1 MCEYWGGKPPCA
13 MKVTVAGAFVHSP
26 PEKMDRNTIQKILI
40 GLFISA
46 CIFIGLRVSNV
57 TGIMDNSNVPKQEIN
72 TNSSSSR
79 MTYGRFLEYLDLGWV
94 KQVDLYDNSRNA
106 MVLASSPELGNRPQ
120 SIRVEI
126 PVGASQLIQKLK
138 EYNIDFDAHPV
149 PRKSLF
155 VTIATNL
162 ILPLI
167 FIAGLVFF
175 FQNSDN
181 FSQNSGNSPMNLGK
195 SPARFDQRPDTGISF
210 DDIAGI
216 DEAKAEFE
224 EIVSFLKEPERYT
237 LVGAKIPKG
246 VLLVGPPGTGKT
258 LLAKAIANE
267 ASVPFYSVAGSEFV
281 EMFIGIGAARIR
293 DLFKKA
299 SENTPCI
306 VFIDEIDAVGRERG
320 AGIGGGNDER
330 EQTLNQ
336 LLTEMDGFKEN
347 KGVIV
352 VGATNR
358 VDILD
363 AALLRPGR
371 FDRQITVGLPDRLG
385 RLGILKVHG
394 RNKPLNED
402 VSLVQLAN
410 RTPGFSGADLANLL
424 NESAILATRYKKQ
437 TISKNEVNEAAD
449 RIIGGIAG
457 SAMEDTKNKKLIA
470 YHEVGHAIVG
480 SLLENHDK
488 VEKVTL
494 IPRGG
499 AKGLTW
505 FAPEEDAMLVSRS
518 QLLARIITT
527 LGGRVA
533 EKVVFGDQEI
543 TTGASNDLQQVTSI
557 ARQMV
562 TRYGMSSIGPIS
574 LEDNSN
580 EQIFLGGDNEA
591 ITDRI
596 DGEVCKIVNH
606 CEKVATKIILDNR
619 VIIDLIVEKLLD
631 AETITGEEFRELVQ
645 QYTIPP
651 VKK

>member
-1 MCEYWGGKPPCA
+1 
-13 MKVTVAGAFVHSP
+13 
-26 PEKMDRNTIQKILI
+26 MDRNLIQKILL
-40 GLFISA
+40 GLFLAA
-46 CIFIGLRVSNV
+46 CITIGITKVNFEEFGTV
-57 TGIMDNSNVPKQEIN
+57 QAGGNKPEINSNI
-72 TNSSSSR
+72 SSSR
-79 MTYGRFLEYLDLGWV
+79 MTYGRFLEYLEMGWV

-106 MVLASSPELGNRPQ
+106 IVQASSPELGNRPQ

-149 PRKSLF
+149 ARKNIF
-155 VTIATNL
+155 ITIASNL

-167 FIAGLVFF
+167 FISGLIFF
-175 FQNSDN
+175 FQNSEN
-181 FSQNSGNSPMNLGK
+181 FSGNSGSGPMNLGK

-224 EIVSFLKEPERYT
+224 EIVSFLKEPDKYT

-246 VLLVGPPGTGKT
+246 VLLIGPPGTGKT

-267 ASVPFYSVAGSEFV
+267 ANVPFYSVAGSEFV

-320 AGIGGGNDER
+320 AGVGGGNDER

-371 FDRQITVGLPDRLG
+371 FDRQITVNLPDRLG
-385 RLGILKVHG
+385 RIGILKVHA
-394 RNKPLNED
+394 RNKPFDED

-424 NESAILATRYKKQ
+424 NEAAILATRYKKE

-457 SAMEDTKNKKLIA
+457 TTMEDTKNKKLIA
-470 YHEVGHAIVG
+470 YHEVGHAIAGTV
-480 SLLENHDK
+480 LRNHDE
-488 VEKVTL
+488 VEKITL

-505 FAPEEDAMLVSRS
+505 FAPEEDQGLVSRS
-518 QLLARIITT
+518 ELLARIITT
-527 LGGRVA
+527 LSGRVT
-533 EKVVFGDQEI
+533 EQVVFGDPEV

-562 TRYGMSSIGPIS
+562 TRYGMSNIGPIA
-574 LEDNSN
+574 LEDDNN
-580 EQIFLGGDNEA
+580 EQMFLGSGEFDQGIA
-591 ITDRI
+591 DRI
-596 DGEVCKIVNH
+596 DTEVCKIINH
-606 CEKVATKIILDNR
+606 CERIATEIILDNR
-619 VIIDLIVEKLLD
+619 VVIDLVVEKLLD
-631 AETITGEEFRELVQ
+631 AETIDGAKFRE
-645 QYTIPP
+645 I
-651 VKK
+651 VKKYTVLPSKV

>member
-1 MCEYWGGKPPCA
+1 
-13 MKVTVAGAFVHSP
+13 
-26 PEKMDRNTIQKILI
+26 MDRNTIQKVLI
-40 GLFISA
+40 GLFLIA
-46 CIFIGLRVSNV
+46 CIFIGLRTFNV
-57 TGIMDNSNVPKQEIN
+57 ADFGFKDNQSANEINSNV
-72 TNSSSSR
+72 SSSR
-79 MTYGRFLEYLDLGWV
+79 MTYGRFLEYLEMGWV

-106 MVLASSPELGNRPQ
+106 IVQAASPELGNRPQ

-138 EYNIDFDAHPV
+138 EYNIDFDAHPA
-149 PRKSLF
+149 PRKSVF
-155 VTIATNL
+155 VTIASNL
-162 ILPLI
+162 LLPLI
-167 FIAGLVFF
+167 FIGSLIFF

-181 FSQNSGNSPMNLGK
+181 LSPNSSSSPMNLGK
-195 SPARFDQRPDTGISF
+195 SPARFDQNPDTGISF
-210 DDIAGI
+210 GDIAGI

-267 ASVPFYSVAGSEFV
+267 ANVPFYSVAGSEFV

-385 RLGILKVHG
+385 RIGILKVHAK
-394 RNKPLNED
+394 NKPLAED

-424 NESAILATRYKKQ
+424 NEAAILATRYKKQ
-437 TISKNEVNEAAD
+437 TITKNEVNEAVD
-449 RIIGGIAG
+449 RVIGGIAG
-457 SAMEDTKNKKLIA
+457 SSMDDTKNKKLIA
-470 YHEVGHAIVG
+470 YHEVGPAIIG
-480 SLLENHDK
+480 SVLDNHDE
-488 VEKVTL
+488 VEKITL
-494 IPRGG
+494 IPRGN

-505 FAPEEDAMLVSRS
+505 FTPGEDQMLVSRS
-518 QLLARIITT
+518 QLVARIIST
-527 LGGRVA
+527 LGGRVT
-533 EKVVFGDQEI
+533 EQVVFGDPEV
-543 TTGASNDLQQVTSI
+543 TTGASNDLQQVTNI

-562 TRYGMSSIGPIS
+562 TRYGMSNIGPIA
-574 LEDNSN
+574 LEDDNN
-580 EQIFLGGDNEA
+580 EQMFLGGEYNEA
-591 ITDRI
+591 IVDRI
-596 DGEVCKIVNH
+596 DSEVCKIVNH
-606 CEKVATKIILDNR
+606 CEQIAKEIILDNR
-619 VIIDLIVEKLLD
+619 VVIDLVVEKLLES
-631 AETITGEEFRELVQ
+631 ETIDGAEFRNIIS
-645 QYTIPP
+645 QYTILPA
-651 VKK
+651 KE

>member
-1 MCEYWGGKPPCA
+1 
-13 MKVTVAGAFVHSP
+13 
-26 PEKMDRNTIQKILI
+26 MDRNLIQKILL
-40 GLFISA
+40 GLFLVA
-46 CIFIGLRVSNV
+46 CIIIGIKKADLMEFGGPQTAGNKPE
-57 TGIMDNSNVPKQEIN
+57 INSNI
-72 TNSSSSR
+72 SSSR
-79 MTYGRFLEYLDLGWV
+79 MTYGRFLEYLEMGWV

-106 MVLASSPELGNRPQ
+106 IVQASSPELGNRPQ

-149 PRKSLF
+149 ARKNVF
-155 VTIATNL
+155 VSIASNL

-167 FIAGLVFF
+167 FISGLIFF

-181 FSQNSGNSPMNLGK
+181 FGGNSGSSPMNLGK

-224 EIVSFLKEPERYT
+224 EIVSFLKEPDKYT

-267 ASVPFYSVAGSEFV
+267 ANVPFYSVAGSEFV

-385 RLGILKVHG
+385 RIGILKVHAK
-394 RNKPLNED
+394 NKPFDED

-424 NESAILATRYKKQ
+424 NEAAILATRYKKE

-457 SAMEDTKNKKLIA
+457 TAMEDTKNKKLIA
-470 YHEVGHAIVG
+470 YHEVGHAMAGTV
-480 SLLENHDK
+480 LRNHDE
-488 VEKVTL
+488 VEKITL

-505 FAPEEDAMLVSRS
+505 FAPEEDQTLLSRS
-518 QLLARIITT
+518 ELLARIITT
-527 LGGRVA
+527 LAGRVT
-533 EKVVFGDQEI
+533 EQVVFGDPEV
-543 TTGASNDLQQVTSI
+543 TTGASNDLQQVTNI

-562 TRYGMSSIGPIS
+562 TRYGMSNIGPIA
-574 LEDNSN
+574 LEDDNN
-580 EQIFLGGDNEA
+580 EQMFLGSSDSDQSIA
-591 ITDRI
+591 DRI
-596 DGEVCKIVNH
+596 DAEVCKIINH
-606 CEKVATKIILDNR
+606 CERIATQIILDNR
-619 VIIDLIVEKLLD
+619 VVIDLVVEKLLD
-631 AETITGEEFRELVQ
+631 SETIDGEEFREIVQ
-645 QYTIPP
+645 QYTVLPS
-651 VKK
+651 KA

>member
-1 MCEYWGGKPPCA
+1 
-13 MKVTVAGAFVHSP
+13 
-26 PEKMDRNTIQKILI
+26 MDRNTIQKILI
-40 GLFISA
+40 GLFLIA
-46 CIFIGLRVSNV
+46 CIFIGLKTFNLVGLNENTSKTEVSTNV
-57 TGIMDNSNVPKQEIN
+57 
-72 TNSSSSR
+72 SSSR
-79 MTYGRFLEYLDLGWV
+79 MTYGRFLEYLEMGWV

-106 MVLASSPELGNRPQ
+106 IVQASSPELGNRPQ

-149 PRKSLF
+149 PQKSIF
-155 VTIATNL
+155 VTIASNL
-162 ILPLI
+162 LLPLL
-167 FIAGLVFF
+167 FIGGLIFF
-175 FQNSDN
+175 FQNSEN
-181 FSQNSGNSPMNLGK
+181 FSQNSGSSPMNLGK
-195 SPARFDQRPDTGISF
+195 SPARFDQSPDTGITF

-267 ASVPFYSVAGSEFV
+267 ANVPFYSVAGSEFV

-385 RLGILKVHG
+385 RIGILKVHAK
-394 RNKPLNED
+394 NKPFDED

-410 RTPGFSGADLANLL
+410 RTPGFSGADLSNLL
-424 NESAILATRYKKQ
+424 NEAAILATRYKKN
-437 TISKNEVNEAAD
+437 TITKNEVNEAAD

-457 SAMEDTKNKKLIA
+457 TTMEDTKNKKLIA

-480 SLLENHDK
+480 SVLENHDE
-488 VEKVTL
+488 VEKITL

-505 FAPEEDAMLVSRS
+505 FAPEEDQMLVSRS

-527 LGGRVA
+527 LGGRVT
-533 EKVVFGDQEI
+533 EQVVFGDPEV
-543 TTGASNDLQQVTSI
+543 TTGASNDLQQVTNI

-562 TRYGMSSIGPIS
+562 TRYGMSNIGPIA
-574 LEDNSN
+574 LEDDNN
-580 EQIFLGGDNEA
+580 EQMFLGGEYNEA
-591 ITDRI
+591 IADRI
-596 DGEVCKIVNH
+596 DTEVCKIINH
-606 CEKVATKIILDNR
+606 CEQIAKEIVLDNR
-619 VIIDLIVEKLLD
+619 VIIDLIVERLLD
-631 AETITGEEFRELVQ
+631 AETIDGEEFRELTG
-645 QYTIPP
+645 QYTILPT
-651 VKK
+651 KA

>member
-1 MCEYWGGKPPCA
+1 
-13 MKVTVAGAFVHSP
+13 
-26 PEKMDRNTIQKILI
+26 MDRNTIQKILI
-40 GLFISA
+40 GLFFSA
-46 CIFIGLRVSNV
+46 CIFIGLKTFNIIGFNESPTQAETVTNV
-57 TGIMDNSNVPKQEIN
+57 
-72 TNSSSSR
+72 SSSR
-79 MTYGRFLEYLDLGWV
+79 MTYGRFLEYLEMGWV
-94 KQVDLYDNSRNA
+94 KQVDLYDNSRTA
-106 MVLASSPELGNRPQ
+106 IVQASSPELGNRAQ

-138 EYNIDFDAHPV
+138 ESNINFDAHPA
-149 PRKSLF
+149 PQKNLAI
-155 VTIATNL
+155 TIVSNL
-162 ILPLI
+162 LLPLI
-167 FIAGLVFF
+167 FIGGLIFF

-181 FSQNSGNSPMNLGK
+181 LSSNSGSSLMNLGK
-195 SPARFDQRPDTGISF
+195 SPARFDQKPDTGISF
-210 DDIAGI
+210 NDIAGI

-224 EIVSFLKEPERYT
+224 EIVSFLKEPERYS

-246 VLLVGPPGTGKT
+246 VLLIGPPGTGKT

-267 ASVPFYSVAGSEFV
+267 ANVPFYSVAGSEFV

-385 RLGILKVHG
+385 RIGILKVHAK
-394 RNKPLNED
+394 NKPLSED
-402 VSLVQLAN
+402 VSLVQIAN
-410 RTPGFSGADLANLL
+410 RTAGFSGADLANLL
-424 NESAILATRYKKQ
+424 NESAILATRYKKKVI
-437 TISKNEVNEAAD
+437 TKNEVNEAVD

-457 SAMEDTKNKKLIA
+457 NVMEDTKNKKLIA

-480 SLLENHDK
+480 SVLKNHDE
-488 VEKVTL
+488 VEKITL

-505 FAPEEDAMLVSRS
+505 FTPDEEQSLVSRS
-518 QLLARIITT
+518 QLLARIIST
-527 LGGRVA
+527 LGGRVV
-533 EKVVFGDQEI
+533 EQVVFGNPEV
-543 TTGASNDLQQVTSI
+543 TTGASNDLQQVTNI

-562 TRYGMSSIGPIS
+562 TRYGMSSIGPIA
-574 LEDNSN
+574 LEDDNN
-580 EQIFLGGDNEA
+580 EQMFLGGEA
-591 ITDRI
+591 NQAVADRI
-596 DGEVCKIVNH
+596 DSEVCKIINH
-606 CEKVATKIILDNR
+606 CEQVAKKIILDNR
-619 VIIDLIVEKLLD
+619 IIIDLVVEKLLE
-631 AETITGEEFRELVQ
+631 AETIDGETFRKLLGE
-645 QYTIPP
+645 YTVLP
-651 VKK
+651 KKA

>member
-1 MCEYWGGKPPCA
+1 MLLCIYTKINLYKNYFKEN
-13 MKVTVAGAFVHSP
+13 
-26 PEKMDRNTIQKILI
+26 MDRNTIKKILI
-40 GLFISA
+40 GLLISA
-46 CIFIGLRVSNV
+46 CIFIGIRMSNV
-57 TGIMDNSNVPKQEIN
+57 SDILNNTSQSTTEIN

-79 MTYGRFLEYLDLGWV
+79 MTYGRFLEYLELGWI

-138 EYNIDFDAHPV
+138 EYNIDFDAHPM

-155 VTIATNL
+155 VTIASNL

-167 FIAGLVFF
+167 FIGGLIFF
-175 FQNSDN
+175 FQNSEN
-181 FSQNSGNSPMNLGK
+181 FSQNSGSSPMSLGK

-385 RLGILKVHG
+385 RLGILKVHA
-394 RNKPLNED
+394 RNKPLNQD

-424 NESAILATRYKKQ
+424 NEAAILATRYKKT

-457 SAMEDTKNKKLIA
+457 SSMEDTKNKKLIA

-480 SLLENHDK
+480 SLLENHDE

-505 FAPEEDAMLVSRS
+505 FAPEEDQMLISRS
-518 QLLARIITT
+518 ELLARIITT

-533 EKVVFGDQEI
+533 EKVVFGDPEI
-543 TTGASNDLQQVTSI
+543 TTGASNDLQQVTNI

-562 TRYGMSSIGPIS
+562 TRYGMSSIGPIA
-574 LEDNSN
+574 LEDNNN
-580 EQIFLGGDNEA
+580 EQIFVGGNEDA
-591 ITDRI
+591 ISDRI
-596 DGEVCKIVNH
+596 DAEVCKIVKH
-606 CEKVATKIILDNR
+606 CEQVATKIVLDNR

-631 AETITGEEFRELVQ
+631 AETLTGDEFRELVN
-645 QYTIPP
+645 QYTISPI
-651 VKK
+651 KK

>member
-1 MCEYWGGKPPCA
+1 
-13 MKVTVAGAFVHSP
+13 
-26 PEKMDRNTIQKILI
+26 MDRNLIQKLLL
-40 GLFISA
+40 GLFLVA
-46 CIFIGLRVSNV
+46 CIIIGVRKADFGEFGTPQAVANKPE
-57 TGIMDNSNVPKQEIN
+57 INSNV
-72 TNSSSSR
+72 SSSR
-79 MTYGRFLEYLDLGWV
+79 MTYGRFLEYLEMGWV

-106 MVLASSPELGNRPQ
+106 IVQASSPELGNRPQ

-149 PRKSLF
+149 ARKNIF
-155 VTIATNL
+155 VTIASNL

-167 FIAGLVFF
+167 FISGLIFF

-181 FSQNSGNSPMNLGK
+181 FSGNSGSSPMNLGK

-224 EIVSFLKEPERYT
+224 EIVSFLKEPDKYT
-237 LVGAKIPKG
+237 IVGAKIPKG

-267 ASVPFYSVAGSEFV
+267 ANVPFYSVAGSEFV

-371 FDRQITVGLPDRLG
+371 FDRQITVNLPDRLG
-385 RLGILKVHG
+385 RIGILKVHA
-394 RNKPLNED
+394 RNKPFD
-402 VSLVQLAN
+402 DTISLVQLAN

-424 NESAILATRYKKQ
+424 NEAAILATRYKKE

-457 SAMEDTKNKKLIA
+457 TTMEDTKNKKLIA
-470 YHEVGHAIVG
+470 YHEVGHAIAGTV
-480 SLLENHDK
+480 LRNHDD
-488 VEKVTL
+488 VEKITL

-505 FAPEEDAMLVSRS
+505 FAPEEDQSLLSRS
-518 QLLARIITT
+518 ALLARIITT
-527 LGGRVA
+527 LAGRVT
-533 EKVVFGDQEI
+533 EQVVFGDPEV
-543 TTGASNDLQQVTSI
+543 TTGASNDLQQVTNI

-562 TRYGMSSIGPIS
+562 TRYGMSNIGPIA
-574 LEDNSN
+574 LEDENN
-580 EQIFLGGDNEA
+580 EQMFLGSSDSDQSIA
-591 ITDRI
+591 DRI
-596 DGEVCKIVNH
+596 DTEVCKIINH
-606 CEKVATKIILDNR
+606 CEHIATEIILDNR
-619 VIIDLIVEKLLD
+619 VVIDLVVEKLLD
-631 AETITGEEFRELVQ
+631 LETIDGEEFRELVKK
-645 QYTIPP
+645 YTVLPS
-651 VKK
+651 KR

>member
-1 MCEYWGGKPPCA
+1 
-13 MKVTVAGAFVHSP
+13 
-26 PEKMDRNTIQKILI
+26 MDRDLI
-40 GLFISA
+40 KRTMVIIFFIA
-46 CIFIGLRVSNV
+46 MIFLGLREANV
-57 TGIMDNSNVPKQEIN
+57 MGLGESKQDV
-72 TNSSSSR
+72 TSSSR
-79 MTYGRFLEYLDLGWV
+79 MTYGRFLEYLEMGWV
-94 KQVDLYDNSRNA
+94 KQVDFYDNSRNA
-106 MVLASSPELGNRPQ
+106 TVQASSPELGNRPQ
-120 SIRVEI
+120 SIRVDI

-138 EYNIDFDAHPV
+138 EYNIDFDAHPA
-149 PRKSLF
+149 PRKSILL
-155 VTIATNL
+155 TIASNL
-162 ILPLI
+162 LLPSI
-167 FIAGLVFF
+167 FIASLIFF

-181 FSQNSGNSPMNLGK
+181 FSPNSGSSPMNLGK
-195 SPARFDQRPDTGISF
+195 SPARYDQNPDTGISF

-246 VLLVGPPGTGKT
+246 VLLIGPPGTGKT

-267 ASVPFYSVAGSEFV
+267 ANVPFYSVAGSEFV

-363 AALLRPGR
+363 SALLRPGR

-385 RLGILKVHG
+385 RIGILKVHA
-394 RNKPLNED
+394 RNKPFDED
-402 VSLVQLAN
+402 VSLVQVAN

-424 NESAILATRYKKQ
+424 NEAAILATRYKKQ
-437 TISKNEVNEAAD
+437 TITKNEVNEAAD

-457 SAMEDTKNKKLIA
+457 TTMEDSKNKKLIA

-480 SLLENHDK
+480 SVLENHDA

-494 IPRGG
+494 IPRGS

-505 FAPEEDAMLVSRS
+505 FAPEEDQTLISRS
-518 QLLARIITT
+518 QLVARIMTT
-527 LGGRVA
+527 LAGRVT
-533 EKVVFGDQEI
+533 EQVVFGNPEV
-543 TTGASNDLQQVTSI
+543 TTGASNDLQQVTNI

-562 TRYGMSSIGPIS
+562 TRYGMSRIGPIA
-574 LEDNSN
+574 LEDDNN
-580 EQIFLGGDNEA
+580 EQMFLGNEHKQA
-591 ITDRI
+591 MANRI
-596 DGEVCKIVNH
+596 DVEVRHIINH
-606 CEKVATKIILDNR
+606 CEHAATKIVLDNR
-619 VIIDLIVEKLLD
+619 VIIDLLVEKLLD
-631 AETITGEEFRELVQ
+631 KETIDGAEFRQLVGG
-645 QYTIPP
+645 YTILP
-651 VKK
+651 VNG

>member
-1 MCEYWGGKPPCA
+1 MN
-13 MKVTVAGAFVHSP
+13 
-26 PEKMDRNTIQKILI
+26 RNLLQKILI
-40 GLFISA
+40 GLFLLS
-46 CIFIGLRVSNV
+46 CIFISLKTSQIIEWNEASPQVEVV
-57 TGIMDNSNVPKQEIN
+57 TNL
-72 TNSSSSR
+72 SSSK
-79 MTYGRFLEYLDLGWV
+79 MTYGRFLEYLEMGWV

-106 MVLASSPELGNRPQ
+106 IVQASSPELGNRPQ

-138 EYNIDFDAHPV
+138 EYNINFDAHPAA
-149 PRKSLF
+149 PKSMLI
-155 VTIATNL
+155 TIASNL
-162 ILPLI
+162 LLPLI
-167 FIAGLVFF
+167 FIGGLIFF

-181 FSQNSGNSPMNLGK
+181 LSSNSGSSPMNLGK
-195 SPARFDQRPDTGISF
+195 SPARFDQKPDTGILF
-210 DDIAGI
+210 NDIAGI

-224 EIVSFLKEPERYT
+224 EIVSFLREPERYSI
-237 LVGAKIPKG
+237 VGAKIPKG
-246 VLLVGPPGTGKT
+246 VLLIGPPGTGKT

-267 ASVPFYSVAGSEFV
+267 ANVPFYSVAGSEFV
-281 EMFIGIGAARIR
+281 EMFIGIGAARVR

-385 RLGILKVHG
+385 RIGILKVHAK
-394 RNKPLNED
+394 NKPLSED
-402 VSLVQLAN
+402 VSLVQIAN

-424 NESAILATRYKKQ
+424 NESAILATRYKKKVI
-437 TISKNEVNEAAD
+437 TKNEINEAVD

-457 SAMEDTKNKKLIA
+457 NAMEDTKNKKLVA

-480 SLLENHDK
+480 SVLRNHDE
-488 VEKVTL
+488 VEKITL
-494 IPRGG
+494 IPRGN

-505 FAPEEDAMLVSRS
+505 FTPDEDQTLVSRS
-518 QLLARIITT
+518 QLLARITST
-527 LGGRVA
+527 LAGRVM
-533 EKVVFGDQEI
+533 EQVVFGEPEI
-543 TTGASNDLQQVTSI
+543 TTGASNDLQQVTNI

-562 TRYGMSSIGPIS
+562 TRYGMSKIGPIA
-574 LEDNSN
+574 LEDDNN
-580 EQIFLGGDNEA
+580 EQMFLGGDSHDFEA
-591 ITDRI
+591 VADRI
-596 DGEVCKIVNH
+596 DSEVCKIINH
-606 CEKVATKIILDNR
+606 CEQVAKDIILDNR
-619 VIIDLIVEKLLD
+619 VIIDLIVENLLESETIDGETFRKLLSK
-631 AETITGEEFRELVQ
+631 
-645 QYTIPP
+645 YTILP
-651 VKK
+651 KKISA

>member
-1 MCEYWGGKPPCA
+1 
-13 MKVTVAGAFVHSP
+13 
-26 PEKMDRNTIQKILI
+26 MDRNLIQKLLL
-40 GLFISA
+40 GLFLVA
-46 CIFIGLRVSNV
+46 CIIIGIKTTNFGEFGTPQVATNKPEISSNV
-57 TGIMDNSNVPKQEIN
+57 
-72 TNSSSSR
+72 SSSR
-79 MTYGRFLEYLDLGWV
+79 MTYGRFLEYLEMGWI

-106 MVLASSPELGNRPQ
+106 IVQASSPELGNRPQ

-149 PRKSLF
+149 ARKNIF
-155 VTIATNL
+155 VTIASNL

-167 FIAGLVFF
+167 FIGGLIFF

-181 FSQNSGNSPMNLGK
+181 FSGNSGSSPMNLGK

-210 DDIAGI
+210 NDIAGI

-224 EIVSFLKEPERYT
+224 EIVSFLKEPDKYT
-237 LVGAKIPKG
+237 IVGAKIPKG

-267 ASVPFYSVAGSEFV
+267 ANVPFYSVAGSEFV

-371 FDRQITVGLPDRLG
+371 FDRQITVNLPDRLG
-385 RLGILKVHG
+385 RIGILKVHA
-394 RNKPLNED
+394 RNKPFDEN

-424 NESAILATRYKKQ
+424 NEAAILATRYKKQ

-457 SAMEDTKNKKLIA
+457 TTMEDTKNKKLIA
-470 YHEVGHAIVG
+470 YHEVGHAIAGTV
-480 SLLENHDK
+480 LRNHDE
-488 VEKVTL
+488 VEKITL

-505 FAPEEDAMLVSRS
+505 FAPEEDQSLLSRS
-518 QLLARIITT
+518 ALLARIITT
-527 LGGRVA
+527 LAGRVT
-533 EKVVFGDQEI
+533 EQVVFGDPEV
-543 TTGASNDLQQVTSI
+543 TTGASNDLQQVTNI

-562 TRYGMSSIGPIS
+562 TRYGMSNIGPIA
-574 LEDNSN
+574 LEDDNN
-580 EQIFLGGDNEA
+580 EQMFLGSSDSDQSIA
-591 ITDRI
+591 DRI
-596 DGEVCKIVNH
+596 DAEVCKIINH
-606 CEKVATKIILDNR
+606 CEHIATEIILDNR
-619 VIIDLIVEKLLD
+619 VVIDLIVEKLLD
-631 AETITGEEFRELVQ
+631 SETIDGEEFRELVKK
-645 QYTIPP
+645 YTVLPS
-651 VKK
+651 KT

>member
-1 MCEYWGGKPPCA
+1 ME
-13 MKVTVAGAFVHSP
+13 
-26 PEKMDRNTIQKILI
+26 RNVIQKILI

-46 CIFIGLRVSNV
+46 CIFIGFQTFDIEDFN
-57 TGIMDNSNVPKQEIN
+57 DNSSKTEIN
-72 TNSSSSR
+72 TNVSSSR
-79 MTYGRFLEYLDLGWV
+79 MTYGRFLEYLEMGWI

-106 MVLASSPELGNRPQ
+106 IVQASSPELGNRPQ

-138 EYNIDFDAHPV
+138 EYNIDFDAHPI
-149 PRKSLF
+149 PRKSLLI
-155 VTIATNL
+155 TIASNL
-162 ILPLI
+162 LLPLI
-167 FIAGLVFF
+167 FIAGLIFF

-181 FSQNSGNSPMNLGK
+181 FSQNSGSSPMNLGK
-195 SPARFDQRPDTGISF
+195 SPARFDERPDTGISF

-385 RLGILKVHG
+385 RLGILKVHA
-394 RNKPLNED
+394 RNKPLGED

-437 TISKNEVNEAAD
+437 TITKNEVNEAAD

-480 SLLENHDK
+480 SLLENHDN

-505 FAPEEDAMLVSRS
+505 FAPEEDQTLVSRS

-533 EKVVFGDQEI
+533 EKVVFGDPEI
-543 TTGASNDLQQVTSI
+543 TTGASNDLQQVTNI

-562 TRYGMSSIGPIS
+562 TRYGMSSIGPIA
-574 LEDNSN
+574 LEDNNN
-580 EQIFLGGDNEA
+580 EQIFLGGDNDA

-596 DGEVCKIVNH
+596 DTEVCKIINH
-606 CEKVATKIILDNR
+606 CEQVATKIILDNR

-631 AETITGEEFRELVQ
+631 AETINGEEFRQLVQ

>member
-1 MCEYWGGKPPCA
+1 
-13 MKVTVAGAFVHSP
+13 
-26 PEKMDRNTIQKILI
+26 MDRNTIQKILI

-46 CIFIGLRVSNV
+46 CIFIGLRIVNV
-57 TGIMDNSNVPKQEIN
+57 TEVMDNSPKTE
-72 TNSSSSR
+72 TSANSSSSR
-79 MTYGRFLEYLDLGWV
+79 MTYGRFLEYLELGWV

-138 EYNIDFDAHPV
+138 EYNIDFDAHPI

-155 VTIATNL
+155 VTIASNL

-167 FIAGLVFF
+167 FIAGLIFF

-181 FSQNSGNSPMNLGK
+181 FSQNSGSSPMNLGK
-195 SPARFDQRPDTGISF
+195 SPARFDQRPDTGITF

-246 VLLVGPPGTGKT
+246 VLLIGPPGTGKT

-306 VFIDEIDAVGRERG
+306 IFIDEIDAVGRERG

-385 RLGILKVHG
+385 RLGILKVHA

-424 NESAILATRYKKQ
+424 NESAILATRYKKK
-437 TISKNEVNEAAD
+437 TITKNEVNEAAD

-480 SLLENHDK
+480 SLLENHDN

-505 FAPEEDAMLVSRS
+505 FAPEEDQTLVSRS

-533 EKVVFGDQEI
+533 EKVVFGDPEI
-543 TTGASNDLQQVTSI
+543 TTGASNDLQQVTNI

-562 TRYGMSSIGPIS
+562 TRYGMSSIGPIA
-574 LEDNSN
+574 LEDNNN
-580 EQIFLGGDNEA
+580 EQMFLGGENDA

-596 DGEVCKIVNH
+596 DTEVCKIINH
-606 CEKVATKIILDNR
+606 CEQVATKIVLDNR

-631 AETITGEEFRELVQ
+631 AETINGEEFRELVQ
-645 QYTIPP
+645 QYTVPP
-651 VKK
+651 IKK

>member
-1 MCEYWGGKPPCA
+1 
-13 MKVTVAGAFVHSP
+13 
-26 PEKMDRNTIQKILI
+26 MDRNIIQKILI

-46 CIFIGLRVSNV
+46 CIFIGLRTFDVGGFN
-57 TGIMDNSNVPKQEIN
+57 DNSSKTEITTNV
-72 TNSSSSR
+72 SSSR
-79 MTYGRFLEYLDLGWV
+79 MTYGRFLEYLEMGWI

-106 MVLASSPELGNRPQ
+106 IVQASSPELGNRPQ

-138 EYNIDFDAHPV
+138 EYNIDFDAHPI
-149 PRKSLF
+149 PRKGLLL
-155 VTIATNL
+155 TIASNL
-162 ILPLI
+162 LLPLV
-167 FIAGLVFF
+167 FIAGLIFF

-181 FSQNSGNSPMNLGK
+181 FSQNSGSSPMNLGK

-267 ASVPFYSVAGSEFV
+267 ANVPFYSVAGSEFV

-385 RLGILKVHG
+385 RIGILKVHA
-394 RNKPLNED
+394 RNKPFDED

-424 NESAILATRYKKQ
+424 NESAILATRYKKK
-437 TISKNEVNEAAD
+437 TITKNEVNEAAD

-457 SAMEDTKNKKLIA
+457 ATMEDTKNKKLIA

-480 SLLENHDK
+480 SVLENHDD

-505 FAPEEDAMLVSRS
+505 FAPEEDQTLVSRS

-527 LGGRVA
+527 LGGRVT
-533 EKVVFGDQEI
+533 EKVVFGDPEI
-543 TTGASNDLQQVTSI
+543 TTGASNDLQQVTNI

-562 TRYGMSSIGPIS
+562 TRYGMSSIGPIA
-574 LEDNSN
+574 LEDNNN
-580 EQIFLGGDNEA
+580 EQMFLGGEFNEA
-591 ITDRI
+591 IADRI
-596 DGEVCKIVNH
+596 DVEVCKIVNH
-606 CEKVATKIILDNR
+606 CEQIATKIVLDNR

-631 AETITGEEFRELVQ
+631 AETINGNEFRQLVKE
-645 QYTIPP
+645 YTILPT
-651 VKK
+651 KKNKKI

>member
-1 MCEYWGGKPPCA
+1 
-13 MKVTVAGAFVHSP
+13 
-26 PEKMDRNTIQKILI
+26 MDRNTIKKILI
-40 GLFISA
+40 GLLISA
-46 CIFIGLRVSNV
+46 CIFIGLRMSNV
-57 TGIMDNSNVPKQEIN
+57 TDILDNPNKSTAEIT

-79 MTYGRFLEYLDLGWV
+79 MTYGRFLEYLELGWI

-138 EYNIDFDAHPV
+138 EYNIDFDAHPM

-155 VTIATNL
+155 VTIASNL

-167 FIAGLVFF
+167 FIGGLIFF
-175 FQNSDN
+175 FQNSEN
-181 FSQNSGNSPMNLGK
+181 FSQNSGSSPMSVGK

-385 RLGILKVHG
+385 RLGILKVHA
-394 RNKPLNED
+394 RNKPLNQD

-424 NESAILATRYKKQ
+424 NEAAILATRYKK
-437 TISKNEVNEAAD
+437 TSISKNEVNEAAD

-457 SAMEDTKNKKLIA
+457 SVMEDTKNKKLIA

-480 SLLENHDK
+480 SLLENHDA

-505 FAPEEDAMLVSRS
+505 FAPEEDQMLVSRS
-518 QLLARIITT
+518 ELLARIITT

-533 EKVVFGDQEI
+533 EKIVFGDPEI
-543 TTGASNDLQQVTSI
+543 TTGASNDLQQVTNI

-562 TRYGMSSIGPIS
+562 TRYGMSSIGPIA
-574 LEDNSN
+574 LEDNNN
-580 EQIFLGGDNEA
+580 EQIFLGGNEDA
-591 ITDRI
+591 ISDRI
-596 DGEVCKIVNH
+596 DAEVCKIVNH
-606 CEKVATKIILDNR
+606 CEQVATKIVLDNR

-631 AETITGEEFRELVQ
+631 AETLTGDEFRELVQ

>member
-1 MCEYWGGKPPCA
+1 
-13 MKVTVAGAFVHSP
+13 
-26 PEKMDRNTIQKILI
+26 MDRNLIQKILL
-40 GLFISA
+40 GLFLGA
-46 CIFIGLRVSNV
+46 CIIV
-57 TGIMDNSNVPKQEIN
+57 GIRMATFGNFAKTEVRNEKLEVNSAL
-72 TNSSSSR
+72 SSSR
-79 MTYGRFLEYLDLGWV
+79 MTYGRFLEYLEMGWV

-106 MVLASSPELGNRPQ
+106 IVQASSPELGNRPQ
-120 SIRVEI
+120 AIRVEI

-149 PRKSLF
+149 ARKNIF
-155 VTIATNL
+155 ITILSNL
-162 ILPLI
+162 LLPLI
-167 FIAGLVFF
+167 FIGGLIFF
-175 FQNSDN
+175 FQNSEN
-181 FSQNSGNSPMNLGK
+181 FSQNPGSGPMNLGN
-195 SPARFDQRPDTGISF
+195 SPARFDQRPDTGITF

-224 EIVSFLKEPERYT
+224 EIVSFLKEPDKYT
-237 LVGAKIPKG
+237 RVGAKIPKG
-246 VLLVGPPGTGKT
+246 VLLIGPPGTGKT

-267 ASVPFYSVAGSEFV
+267 ANVPFFSVAGSEFV

-320 AGIGGGNDER
+320 SGVGGGNDER

-385 RLGILKVHG
+385 RIGILKVHAK
-394 RNKPLNED
+394 NKPLDED

-424 NESAILATRYKKQ
+424 NESAILATRYKQK
-437 TISKNEVNEAAD
+437 TITKREVNEAAD

-457 SAMEDTKNKKLIA
+457 STMEDTKNKKLIA
-470 YHEVGHAIVG
+470 YHEVGHALIG
-480 SLLENHDK
+480 SVLQYHDE
-488 VEKVTL
+488 VEKITL

-505 FAPEEDAMLVSRS
+505 FTPNEDQGLVSRS
-518 QLLARIITT
+518 QLLARIIST
-527 LGGRVA
+527 LGGRVT
-533 EKVVFGDQEI
+533 EQIVFGDPEV
-543 TTGASNDLQQVTSI
+543 TTGASNDLQQVTNI

-562 TRYGMSSIGPIS
+562 TRYGMSNIGPIA
-574 LEDNSN
+574 LEDEDSEQMFTNTIDSEYN
-580 EQIFLGGDNEA
+580 ENLA
-591 ITDRI
+591 DRI
-596 DGEVCKIVNH
+596 DNEVCKIINH
-606 CEKVATKIILDNR
+606 CENIATQIILDNR
-619 VIIDLIVEKLLD
+619 IIIDLAVEKLMD
-631 AETITGEEFRELVQ
+631 VETLEGDDFRELVKK
-645 QYTIPP
+645 YTILPT
-651 VKK
+651 KL

>member
-1 MCEYWGGKPPCA
+1 
-13 MKVTVAGAFVHSP
+13 
-26 PEKMDRNTIQKILI
+26 MDRNTIQKILI

-46 CIFIGLRVSNV
+46 CLFIGLRTFNIA
-57 TGIMDNSNVPKQEIN
+57 GFNDNPSQTEMN
-72 TNSSSSR
+72 TNTSSSK
-79 MTYGRFLEYLDLGWV
+79 MTYGRFLEYLEMGWV

-106 MVLASSPELGNRPQ
+106 MVQASSPELGNRPQ
-120 SIRVEI
+120 LIRVEI
-126 PVGASQLIQKLK
+126 PVGTSQLIQKLK
-138 EYNIDFDAHPV
+138 EYNIDFDAHPIA
-149 PRKSLF
+149 RKDLLP
-155 VTIATNL
+155 TIAGDL
-162 ILPLI
+162 VLPLV
-167 FIAGLVFF
+167 FIVGLGFF

-181 FSQNSGNSPMNLGK
+181 FSQNSGSSPMNLGK
-195 SPARFDQRPDTGISF
+195 SPARFDQRPDTGIKF

-246 VLLVGPPGTGKT
+246 VLLIGPPGTGKT

-267 ASVPFYSVAGSEFV
+267 ANVPFYSVAGSEFV

-358 VDILD
+358 IDILD
-363 AALLRPGR
+363 SALLRPGR
-371 FDRQITVGLPDRLG
+371 FDRQVTVGLPDRLG
-385 RLGILKVHG
+385 RIGILEVHA
-394 RNKPLNED
+394 RNKPFTED
-402 VSLVQLAN
+402 VSLVQVAN

-424 NESAILATRYKKQ
+424 NESAILTTRYNKE

-457 SAMEDTKNKKLIA
+457 ASMEDTKNKKLIA
-470 YHEVGHAIVG
+470 YHEVGHAIAG
-480 SLLENHDK
+480 SLLENHDN
-488 VEKVTL
+488 VEKITL

-505 FAPEEDAMLVSRS
+505 FAPEEDQVLVSRS
-518 QLLARIITT
+518 QLLARIITI
-527 LGGRVA
+527 LGGRIV
-533 EKVVFGDQEI
+533 EKVVFGDPET
-543 TTGASNDLQQVTSI
+543 TTGASNDLQQVTNI

-562 TRYGMSSIGPIS
+562 TRYGMSSIGPIA
-574 LEDNSN
+574 LEDNNN
-580 EQIFLGGDNEA
+580 EQMFLGGKYNEA
-591 ITDRI
+591 IADRVDDEI
-596 DGEVCKIVNH
+596 CNIVNH
-606 CEKVATKIILDNR
+606 CEQLATRIIFDNR
-619 VIIDLIVEKLLD
+619 VVIDLIVEKLLD
-631 AETITGEEFRELVQ
+631 AETVNGDEFRELVKK
-645 QYTIPP
+645 YTILQINDEK
-651 VKK
+651 VLDKSILKSTAHGYKQVWNS

>member
-1 MCEYWGGKPPCA
+1 
-13 MKVTVAGAFVHSP
+13 
-26 PEKMDRNTIQKILI
+26 MDRNTIQKILI
-40 GLFISA
+40 GLFLLA
-46 CIFIGLRVSNV
+46 CIFLGFKTFNV
-57 TGIMDNSNVPKQEIN
+57 NGFIENQSESETS
-72 TNSSSSR
+72 TSSLK
-79 MTYGRFLEYLDLGWV
+79 MTYGRFLEYLEMGWV

-106 MVLASSPELGNRPQ
+106 IVQASSPELGNRPQ

-138 EYNIDFDAHPV
+138 ESNINFDAHPA
-149 PRKSLF
+149 PQKSIFITL
-155 VTIATNL
+155 ASNL
-162 ILPLI
+162 LLPLI
-167 FIAGLVFF
+167 FIGSLIFF

-181 FSQNSGNSPMNLGK
+181 FSGNSGSSPMNLGK
-195 SPARFDQRPDTGISF
+195 SPARFDQKPDTGISF

-267 ASVPFYSVAGSEFV
+267 ANVPFYSVAGSEFV

-320 AGIGGGNDER
+320 AGVGGGNDER

-385 RLGILKVHG
+385 RIGILKVHA
-394 RNKPLNED
+394 RNKPFDEN
-402 VSLVQLAN
+402 VSLVQIAN

-424 NESAILATRYKKQ
+424 NEAAILATRYKKQ
-437 TISKNEVNEAAD
+437 TITKNEVNEAAD
-449 RIIGGIAG
+449 RVIGGIAG
-457 SAMEDTKNKKLIA
+457 TSMDDTKNKKLIA

-480 SLLENHDK
+480 SVLENHDE
-488 VEKVTL
+488 VEKITL
-494 IPRGG
+494 IPRGN

-505 FAPEEDAMLVSRS
+505 FTPEEDQTLVSRS

-527 LGGRVA
+527 LGGRVT
-533 EKVVFGDQEI
+533 EQVIFGNPEV

-562 TRYGMSSIGPIS
+562 TRYGMSNIGPIA
-574 LEDNSN
+574 LEDDNN
-580 EQIFLGGDNEA
+580 EQMFLGGEYNEA
-591 ITDRI
+591 IADRI
-596 DGEVCKIVNH
+596 DSEVCKIVNH
-606 CEKVATKIILDNR
+606 CEQIASEIILDNR
-619 VIIDLIVEKLLD
+619 VVIDLAVEKLLD
-631 AETITGEEFRELVQ
+631 AETIDGEEFRKLVR
-645 QYTIPP
+645 QYTVLPS
-651 VKK
+651 KA

>member
-1 MCEYWGGKPPCA
+1 
-13 MKVTVAGAFVHSP
+13 
-26 PEKMDRNTIQKILI
+26 MDRNTIKKILI
-40 GLFISA
+40 GLLIFA
-46 CIFIGLRVSNV
+46 CIFIGIRMSNLTEMIDSSNKSTTEV
-57 TGIMDNSNVPKQEIN
+57 T

-79 MTYGRFLEYLDLGWV
+79 MTYGRFLEYLELGWI

-138 EYNIDFDAHPV
+138 EYNIDFDAHPM

-155 VTIATNL
+155 VTIASNL

-167 FIAGLVFF
+167 FIGGLIFF
-175 FQNSDN
+175 FQNSEN
-181 FSQNSGNSPMNLGK
+181 FSQNSGSSPMNLGK

-385 RLGILKVHG
+385 RLAILKVHA
-394 RNKPLNED
+394 RNKPLSSD

-424 NESAILATRYKKQ
+424 NESAILATRYKKT
-437 TISKNEVNEAAD
+437 TITKNEVNEAAD

-480 SLLENHDK
+480 SLLENHDD

-505 FAPEEDAMLVSRS
+505 FAPEEDQMLVSRS

-533 EKVVFGDQEI
+533 EKVVFGDPEI
-543 TTGASNDLQQVTSI
+543 TTGASNDLQQVTNI

-562 TRYGMSSIGPIS
+562 TRYGMSSIGPIA
-574 LEDNSN
+574 LEDNNN
-580 EQIFLGGDNEA
+580 EQIFMGGNEDA
-591 ITDRI
+591 ISDRI
-596 DGEVCKIVNH
+596 DAEVCKIVNH
-606 CEKVATKIILDNR
+606 CEQVATKIVLDNR

-631 AETITGEEFRELVQ
+631 AETLTGDEFRSLLK

-651 VKK
+651 IKK

>member
-1 MCEYWGGKPPCA
+1 
-13 MKVTVAGAFVHSP
+13 
-26 PEKMDRNTIQKILI
+26 MDRNTIQKVLI
-40 GLFISA
+40 GLFLLA
-46 CIFIGLRVSNV
+46 CIFIGLRTFNV
-57 TGIMDNSNVPKQEIN
+57 LGVDESQQVRSEVNANV
-72 TNSSSSR
+72 SSSR
-79 MTYGRFLEYLDLGWV
+79 MTYGRFLEYLEMGWV

-106 MVLASSPELGNRPQ
+106 IVQASSPELGNRPQ

-138 EYNIDFDAHPV
+138 EYNIDFDAHPA
-149 PRKSLF
+149 PKKSIF
-155 VTIATNL
+155 ITIASNL
-162 ILPLI
+162 LLPLI
-167 FIAGLVFF
+167 FIGSLIFF

-181 FSQNSGNSPMNLGK
+181 FSPNSGSSPMNLGK
-195 SPARFDQRPDTGISF
+195 SPARFDQKPDTGISF

-237 LVGAKIPKG
+237 VVGAKIPKG

-267 ASVPFYSVAGSEFV
+267 ANVPFYSVAGSEFV
-281 EMFIGIGAARIR
+281 EMFIGIGASRIR

-299 SENTPCI
+299 SENSPCI

-385 RLGILKVHG
+385 RIGILKVHAK
-394 RNKPLNED
+394 NKPLDED

-424 NESAILATRYKKQ
+424 NESAILATRYKKK
-437 TISKNEVNEAAD
+437 TISKNEVNEAVD

-457 SAMEDTKNKKLIA
+457 STMEDSKNKKLIA

-480 SLLENHDK
+480 SVLENHDE
-488 VEKVTL
+488 VEKITL

-505 FAPEEDAMLVSRS
+505 FAPEEDQMLLSRS
-518 QLLARIITT
+518 ALLARIITT

-533 EKVVFGDQEI
+533 EQVVFGDPEV
-543 TTGASNDLQQVTSI
+543 TTGASNDLQQVTNI

-562 TRYGMSSIGPIS
+562 TRYGMSNIGPIA
-574 LEDNSN
+574 LENDNN
-580 EQIFLGGDNEA
+580 EQMFMGNESNEA
-591 ITDRI
+591 ISDRI
-596 DGEVCKIVNH
+596 DAEVCKIVNH
-606 CEKVATKIILDNR
+606 CEKIAKEIILDNR
-619 VIIDLIVEKLLD
+619 VIIDLVVEKLLD
-631 AETITGEEFRELVQ
+631 AETISGEEFRTILNEYTLLPTRNSQTKELA
-645 QYTIPP
+645 I
-651 VKK
+651 

>member
-1 MCEYWGGKPPCA
+1 
-13 MKVTVAGAFVHSP
+13 
-26 PEKMDRNTIQKILI
+26 MDRNTIKKILI
-40 GLFISA
+40 GLLIFA
-46 CIFIGLRVSNV
+46 CIFIGIRMSNL
-57 TGIMDNSNVPKQEIN
+57 TEMMDNN
-72 TNSSSSR
+72 TKSTTEVTTNASSSR
-79 MTYGRFLEYLDLGWV
+79 MTYGRFLEYLELGWI

-138 EYNIDFDAHPV
+138 EYNIDFDAHPM

-155 VTIATNL
+155 VTIASNL

-167 FIAGLVFF
+167 FIGGLIFF
-175 FQNSDN
+175 FQNSEN
-181 FSQNSGNSPMNLGK
+181 FSQNSGSSPMNLGK

-385 RLGILKVHG
+385 RLAILKVHA
-394 RNKPLNED
+394 RNKPLSPD

-424 NESAILATRYKKQ
+424 NESAILATRYKKT
-437 TISKNEVNEAAD
+437 TITKNEVNEAAD

-480 SLLENHDK
+480 SLLENHDD

-505 FAPEEDAMLVSRS
+505 FAPEEDQMLVSRS

-533 EKVVFGDQEI
+533 EKVVFGDPEI
-543 TTGASNDLQQVTSI
+543 TTGASNDLQQVTNI

-562 TRYGMSSIGPIS
+562 TRYGMSSIGPIA
-574 LEDNSN
+574 LEDNNN
-580 EQIFLGGDNEA
+580 EQIFMGGNEDA
-591 ITDRI
+591 ISDRI
-596 DGEVCKIVNH
+596 DAEVCKIVNH
-606 CEKVATKIILDNR
+606 CEQVATKIVLDNR

-631 AETITGEEFRELVQ
+631 AETLTGDEFRSLLK

-651 VKK
+651 IKK

>member
-1 MCEYWGGKPPCA
+1 
-13 MKVTVAGAFVHSP
+13 
-26 PEKMDRNTIQKILI
+26 MDRNTIQKILI
-40 GLFISA
+40 GLFLAA
-46 CIFIGLRVSNV
+46 CIFLGFRTFNVMGLGKEGATNV
-57 TGIMDNSNVPKQEIN
+57 
-72 TNSSSSR
+72 SSSR
-79 MTYGRFLEYLDLGWV
+79 MTYGRFLEYLEMGWV
-94 KQVDLYDNSRNA
+94 KQVDFYDNSRNA
-106 MVLASSPELGNRPQ
+106 IVQASSPELGNRPQ

-138 EYNIDFDAHPV
+138 EYNINFDAHPA
-149 PRKSLF
+149 PRKSIF
-155 VTIATNL
+155 ITIASNL
-162 ILPLI
+162 LLPLV
-167 FIAGLVFF
+167 FVAGLIFF

-181 FSQNSGNSPMNLGK
+181 FSQNSGSSPMNLGK
-195 SPARFDQRPDTGISF
+195 SPARFDQNPDTGISF

-224 EIVSFLKEPERYT
+224 EIVSFLREPERYT

-267 ASVPFYSVAGSEFV
+267 ANVPFYSVAGSEFV

-363 AALLRPGR
+363 SALLRPGR
-371 FDRQITVGLPDRLG
+371 FDRQITVNLPDRLG
-385 RLGILKVHG
+385 RIGILKVHA
-394 RNKPLNED
+394 RNKPFDQD

-424 NESAILATRYKKQ
+424 NEAAILATRYKKQ
-437 TISKNEVNEAAD
+437 TITKKEVNEAAD

-457 SAMEDTKNKKLIA
+457 TTMEDSKNKKLIA
-470 YHEVGHAIVG
+470 YHEVGHAVVG
-480 SLLENHDK
+480 SLLENHDEVDK
-488 VEKVTL
+488 ITL

-505 FAPEEDAMLVSRS
+505 FMPEEDQTLLSRS
-518 QLLARIITT
+518 QLLARIVTT
-527 LGGRVA
+527 LGGRAA
-533 EKVVFGDQEI
+533 EQVVFGNTEI
-543 TTGASNDLQQVTSI
+543 TTGASNDLQQVTKI

-562 TRYGMSSIGPIS
+562 TRYGMSNIGPLA
-574 LEDNSN
+574 LEDDNN
-580 EQIFLGGDNEA
+580 EQIFLGGEYNEA
-591 ITDRI
+591 ITNRI
-596 DGEVCKIVNH
+596 DKEVSNIINH
-606 CEKVATKIILDNR
+606 CEKLAIEIISENR
-619 VIIDLIVEKLLD
+619 VVIDLIVEKLLD
-631 AETITGEEFRELVQ
+631 AETITGEEFRKLLCEYSVLPSKNSVL
-645 QYTIPP
+645 PLNN
-651 VKK
+651 KKLLKTTV

>member
-1 MCEYWGGKPPCA
+1 MNRD
-13 MKVTVAGAFVHSP
+13 TV
-26 PEKMDRNTIQKILI
+26 QKILI
-40 GLFISA
+40 GLFLIA
-46 CIFIGLRVSNV
+46 CVLIGIKKFDVLELDNSQIG
-57 TGIMDNSNVPKQEIN
+57 TGKVEVNSNV
-72 TNSSSSR
+72 SSSR
-79 MTYGRFLEYLDLGWV
+79 MTYGRFLEYLEMGWV

-106 MVLASSPELGNRPQ
+106 IVQASSPELGNRPQ
-120 SIRVEI
+120 TIRVEI

-149 PRKSLF
+149 GQKNIL
-155 VTIATNL
+155 VTIASNL
-162 ILPLI
+162 LLPVI
-167 FIAGLVFF
+167 FISGLIFF
-175 FQNSDN
+175 FQNSEN
-181 FSQNSGNSPMNLGK
+181 FSGNGGSSPMNLGK
-195 SPARFDQRPDTGISF
+195 SPARYDENPDTGVSF
-210 DDIAGI
+210 KDIAGI

-224 EIVSFLKEPERYT
+224 EIVSFLKEPDRYT

-267 ASVPFYSVAGSEFV
+267 ANVPFYSVAGSEFV

-320 AGIGGGNDER
+320 AGVGGGNDER

-385 RLGILKVHG
+385 RIGILKVHA
-394 RNKPLNED
+394 RNKPFDED
-402 VSLVQLAN
+402 VALVQLAN

-424 NESAILATRYKKQ
+424 NESAILATRYKKDII
-437 TISKNEVNEAAD
+437 TKNEVNEAAD

-457 SAMEDTKNKKLIA
+457 STMEDTKNKKLIA

-480 SLLENHDK
+480 SVLRNHDD
-488 VEKVTL
+488 VEKITL
-494 IPRGG
+494 VPRGG

-505 FAPEEDAMLVSRS
+505 FTPNEDQGLISRS
-518 QLLARIITT
+518 ALLARIIST

-533 EKVVFGDQEI
+533 EQIVFGDPEV
-543 TTGASNDLQQVTSI
+543 TTGASNDLQQVTNI

-562 TRYGMSSIGPIS
+562 TRYGMSNIGPIA
-574 LEDNSN
+574 LEDDNNGQMFTGTNSDSEYPEN
-580 EQIFLGGDNEA
+580 IA
-591 ITDRI
+591 DRI
-596 DGEVCKIVNH
+596 DTEVCKIINH
-606 CEKVATKIILDNR
+606 CEQKAKEIILDNR
-619 VIIDLIVEKLLD
+619 VVIDLVVERLLD
-631 AETITGEEFRELVQ
+631 AETIDGEEFRGLVEK
-645 QYTIPP
+645 YTVLPSK
-651 VKK
+651 V

>member
-1 MCEYWGGKPPCA
+1 
-13 MKVTVAGAFVHSP
+13 
-26 PEKMDRNTIQKILI
+26 MDRNTIKKILI
-40 GLFISA
+40 GLFFSV
-46 CIFIGLRVSNV
+46 CIFIGFKTFNV
-57 TGIMDNSNVPKQEIN
+57 IEFNNNQAKQEIV
-72 TNSSSSR
+72 TNVSSSR
-79 MTYGRFLEYLDLGWV
+79 ITYGRFLEYLEMGWV

-106 MVLASSPELGNRPQ
+106 IVQASSPELGNRSQ

-126 PVGASQLIQKLK
+126 PTGASQLIEKLK
-138 EYNIDFDAHPV
+138 DYNINFDAHPI
-149 PRKSLF
+149 PQKNIF
-155 VTIATNL
+155 ITIASNL
-162 ILPLI
+162 LLPLI
-167 FIAGLVFF
+167 FIGGLIFF

-181 FSQNSGNSPMNLGK
+181 LSSNSSSSPMNLGK
-195 SPARFDQRPDTGISF
+195 SPARFDQNPDTGISF

-267 ASVPFYSVAGSEFV
+267 ANVPFYSVAGSEFV

-306 VFIDEIDAVGRERG
+306 IFIDEIDAVGRERG

-358 VDILD
+358 ADILD
-363 AALLRPGR
+363 TALLRPGR

-385 RLGILKVHG
+385 RIGILKVHA
-394 RNKPLNED
+394 RNKPFNKD
-402 VSLVQLAN
+402 ISLVQVAN

-424 NESAILATRYKKQ
+424 NEAAILATRYKKK
-437 TISKNEVNEAAD
+437 TITKNEINEAAD

-457 SAMEDTKNKKLIA
+457 ATMEDTKNKKLIA

-480 SLLENHDK
+480 SVLENHDE
-488 VEKVTL
+488 VEKITL

-505 FAPEEDAMLVSRS
+505 FTPEEDQTLVSRS
-518 QLLARIITT
+518 QLLARIIST
-527 LGGRVA
+527 LGGRVT
-533 EKVVFGDQEI
+533 EQVVFGDAEV
-543 TTGASNDLQQVTSI
+543 TTGASNDLQQVTNI

-562 TRYGMSSIGPIS
+562 TRYGMSNIGPIA
-574 LEDNSN
+574 LEDDNN
-580 EQIFLGGDNEA
+580 KQMFLGREYNEA
-591 ITDRI
+591 IADRI
-596 DGEVCKIVNH
+596 DTEVCKIVNH
-606 CEKVATKIILDNR
+606 CEQIATEIILDNR
-619 VIIDLIVEKLLD
+619 VIIDLTVEKLLEY
-631 AETITGEEFRELVQ
+631 ETIDGDEFRKMICD
-645 QYTIPP
+645 YTILPIET
-651 VKK
+651 

>member
-1 MCEYWGGKPPCA
+1 
-13 MKVTVAGAFVHSP
+13 
-26 PEKMDRNTIQKILI
+26 MDRNLIQKILL
-40 GLFISA
+40 GLSLIA
-46 CIFIGLRVSNV
+46 CILIGVKQTNIVEFGISQ
-57 TGIMDNSNVPKQEIN
+57 TGANKQEIN
-72 TNSSSSR
+72 SNVISSR
-79 MTYGRFLEYLDLGWV
+79 MTYGRFLEYLEMGWV

-106 MVLASSPELGNRPQ
+106 IVQASSPELGNRPQ

-126 PVGASQLIQKLK
+126 PVGTSQLIQKLK
-138 EYNIDFDAHPV
+138 EYNIDFDAHPIA
-149 PRKSLF
+149 RKNIF
-155 VTIATNL
+155 VTIASNL

-167 FIAGLVFF
+167 FISGLIFF

-181 FSQNSGNSPMNLGK
+181 FSGNSGSSPMNLGK

-224 EIVSFLKEPERYT
+224 EIVSFLKEPDRYT

-246 VLLVGPPGTGKT
+246 VLLIGPPGTGKT

-267 ASVPFYSVAGSEFV
+267 ANVPFYSVAGSEFV

-385 RLGILKVHG
+385 RIGILKVHAK
-394 RNKPLNED
+394 NKPFDQD

-424 NESAILATRYKKQ
+424 NEAAILATRYKKQ

-457 SAMEDTKNKKLIA
+457 TAMEDTKNKKLIA
-470 YHEVGHAIVG
+470 YHEVGHALAGTV
-480 SLLENHDK
+480 LRNHDE
-488 VEKVTL
+488 VEKITL

-505 FAPEEDAMLVSRS
+505 FAPEEDQSLLSRS
-518 QLLARIITT
+518 ELLARIITT
-527 LGGRVA
+527 LAGRVT
-533 EKVVFGDQEI
+533 EQVVFGDPEV
-543 TTGASNDLQQVTSI
+543 TTGASNDLQQVTNI

-562 TRYGMSSIGPIS
+562 TRYGMSNIGPIA
-574 LEDNSN
+574 LEDDNN
-580 EQIFLGGDNEA
+580 EQMFLGSSDSDQSIA
-591 ITDRI
+591 DRI
-596 DGEVCKIVNH
+596 DAEVCKIINH
-606 CEKVATKIILDNR
+606 CEKIATEIILDNR
-619 VIIDLIVEKLLD
+619 VIIDLIVERLLD
-631 AETITGEEFRELVQ
+631 SETIDGEEFRNLVK
-645 QYTIPP
+645 QYTILPS
-651 VKK
+651 KA

>member
-1 MCEYWGGKPPCA
+1 M
-13 MKVTVAGAFVHSP
+13 
-26 PEKMDRNTIQKILI
+26 
-40 GLFISA
+40 
-46 CIFIGLRVSNV
+46 
-57 TGIMDNSNVPKQEIN
+57 
-72 TNSSSSR
+72 
-79 MTYGRFLEYLDLGWV
+79 GWV

-106 MVLASSPELGNRPQ
+106 IVQASSPELGNRPQ

-138 EYNIDFDAHPV
+138 EYNIDFDAHPIA
-149 PRKSLF
+149 RKNIF
-155 VTIATNL
+155 VTIASNL

-167 FIAGLVFF
+167 FISGLIFF

-181 FSQNSGNSPMNLGK
+181 FSGNSGSSPMNLGK

-224 EIVSFLKEPERYT
+224 EIVSFLKEPDKYT

-246 VLLVGPPGTGKT
+246 VLLIGPPGTGKT

-267 ASVPFYSVAGSEFV
+267 ANVPFYSVAGSEFV

-385 RLGILKVHG
+385 RIGILKVHA
-394 RNKPLNED
+394 RNKPFDQD

-424 NESAILATRYKKQ
+424 NEAAILATRYKKQ

-457 SAMEDTKNKKLIA
+457 TAMEDTKNKKLIA
-470 YHEVGHAIVG
+470 YHEVGHALAGTV
-480 SLLENHDK
+480 LRNHDE
-488 VEKVTL
+488 VEKITL

-505 FAPEEDAMLVSRS
+505 FAPEEDQSLLSRS
-518 QLLARIITT
+518 ELLARIITT
-527 LGGRVA
+527 LAGRVT
-533 EKVVFGDQEI
+533 EQVVFGDPEV
-543 TTGASNDLQQVTSI
+543 TTGASNDLQQVTNI

-562 TRYGMSSIGPIS
+562 TRWGMSNIGPIA
-574 LEDNSN
+574 LEDDNN
-580 EQIFLGGDNEA
+580 EQMFLGSSDSDQSIA
-591 ITDRI
+591 DRI
-596 DGEVCKIVNH
+596 DAEVCKIINH
-606 CEKVATKIILDNR
+606 CERIATEIIIDNR
-619 VIIDLIVEKLLD
+619 VIIDLIVERLMD
-631 AETITGEEFRELVQ
+631 SETIDGEEFRNLVK
-645 QYTIPP
+645 QYTILPTK
-651 VKK
+651 V

>member
-1 MCEYWGGKPPCA
+1 
-13 MKVTVAGAFVHSP
+13 
-26 PEKMDRNTIQKILI
+26 MDRNTIQKILI
-40 GLFISA
+40 GLFLLA
-46 CIFIGLRVSNV
+46 CIFIGLKTFNIPGLGFNENQAKPEVSSNV
-57 TGIMDNSNVPKQEIN
+57 
-72 TNSSSSR
+72 SSSR
-79 MTYGRFLEYLDLGWV
+79 MTYGRFLEYLEMGWV

-106 MVLASSPELGNRPQ
+106 IVQASSPELGNRPQ

-138 EYNIDFDAHPV
+138 EYNIDFDAHPA
-149 PRKSLF
+149 PRKSIF
-155 VTIATNL
+155 ITIASNL
-162 ILPLI
+162 LLPLI
-167 FIAGLVFF
+167 FIGSLIFF

-181 FSQNSGNSPMNLGK
+181 LSGNSGSSPMNLGK
-195 SPARFDQRPDTGISF
+195 SPARFDQKPDTGITF

-267 ASVPFYSVAGSEFV
+267 ANVPFYSVAGSEFV

-385 RLGILKVHG
+385 RIGILKVHAK
-394 RNKPLNED
+394 NKPLAED

-424 NESAILATRYKKQ
+424 NEAAILATRYKKQ
-437 TISKNEVNEAAD
+437 TITKNEVNEAAD
-449 RIIGGIAG
+449 RVIGGIAG
-457 SAMEDTKNKKLIA
+457 STMEDTKNKKLIA

-480 SLLENHDK
+480 SVLENHDE
-488 VEKVTL
+488 VEKITL

-505 FAPEEDAMLVSRS
+505 FTPEEDQTLVSRS

-527 LGGRVA
+527 LGGRVT
-533 EKVVFGDQEI
+533 EQVVFGDPEV
-543 TTGASNDLQQVTSI
+543 TTGASNDLQQVTNI

-562 TRYGMSSIGPIS
+562 TRYGMSNIGPIA
-574 LEDNSN
+574 LEDDNN
-580 EQIFLGGDNEA
+580 EQMFLGGEYNEA
-591 ITDRI
+591 IADRI
-596 DGEVCKIVNH
+596 DAEVCKIVNH
-606 CEKVATKIILDNR
+606 CEKIATEIILDNR
-619 VIIDLIVEKLLD
+619 VIIDLAVEKLLD
-631 AETITGEEFRELVQ
+631 SETIDGNEFRQLVGK
-645 QYTIPP
+645 YTVLPA
-651 VKK
+651 KN